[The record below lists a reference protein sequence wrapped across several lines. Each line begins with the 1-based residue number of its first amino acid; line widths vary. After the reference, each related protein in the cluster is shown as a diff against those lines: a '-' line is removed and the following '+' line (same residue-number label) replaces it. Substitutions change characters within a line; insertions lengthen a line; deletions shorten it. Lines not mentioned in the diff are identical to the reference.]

1 MYRTIFDT
9 IKEGFIR
16 NELQWLSDEDKT
28 LFQEDNWD
36 ESTPQCPKKK
46 NDTNCGVFTCLFA
59 KHLHCCREAA
69 IPALLSTESLD
80 MKWRAIY

>member
-1 MYRTIFDT
+1 MVHER
-9 IKEGFIR
+9 FIR

-46 NDTNCGVFTCLFA
+46 NDTNCGVFTSFCKTLNVVERQPFW
-59 KHLHCCREAA
+59 
-69 IPALLSTESLD
+69 PYSQ
-80 MKWRAIY
+80 WRALR